1 MPAPAPGSAQTPV
14 NSRSRVLIASLIGT
28 TIEFYDF
35 YIYATAAV
43 LVFPQLFFP
52 SSDPTTALLSSFAVF
67 GAAMVARPIGAVF
80 FGHLG
85 DRLGRKKTLVVSL
98 LTMGIATFLIGVLPT
113 YAQAGWIATALL
125 VLMRLAQGFAL
136 GGEWSGAA
144 LVATENA
151 PKGKRAL
158 YGTFPQL
165 GAPLGF
171 IIGNGLFLIIG
182 ALLPSAAGAD
192 PTQPSEAFTSW
203 GWRIPFLFSAVM
215 VAIGLWVRSRLVE
228 SAVFTKTQQT
238 GKVRKLPLATVVQG
252 HWRQLI
258 LGTFI
263 MLATYVLFYLMTTF
277 SLSYGRTAEDAA
289 VPGLGY
295 SYTTFVLMMIFGV
308 LFFAVFT
315 LVSGPLA
322 DKYGRRTTLIWLTAA
337 IVVFGLVWVPL
348 IGLGTLGVVL
358 LAGARLHADGH
369 DVRPDGRAAARAVP
383 DQRALHRLRHL
394 VQRQLDPGRGRR
406 AVHRGGAVGGR
417 GRLAV
422 AGRRLPLR
430 DGGTDA
436 DRAAARQGDQGRLPG
451 RGRDRAGRRGRPGG
465 PGHHLRPLIRPAF
478 TTAVRRAPARP
489 AYGRRSPGITTTSAP
504 KALQPHRHPRESA
517 CCAAST

>member
-1 MPAPAPGSAQTPV
+1 MPAPSTGSAQTPA
-14 NSRSRVLIASLIGT
+14 NPRSRVLIASLIGT

-35 YIYATAAV
+35 YVYATAAV
-43 LVFPQLFFP
+43 LVFPSLFFP
-52 SSDPTTALLSSFAVF
+52 GGDPATALLSSFAVF
-67 GAAMVARPIGAVF
+67 GAAMVARPIGAIV

-85 DRLGRKKTLVVSL
+85 DRLGRKRTLVVSL
-98 LTMGIATFLIGVLPT
+98 LTMGLATLLIGVLPT
-113 YAQAGWIATALL
+113 YAQAGWTATALL

-151 PKGKRAL
+151 PRGKRAL

-171 IIGNGLFLIIG
+171 IIGNGLFLVIG

-192 PTQPSEAFTSW
+192 PTQPSDAFLSW

-228 SAVFTKTQQT
+228 AEVFAKTREA
-238 GKVRKLPLATVVQG
+238 GKVRKLPLATVVRG

-258 LGTFI
+258 LGTFF

-277 SLSYGRTAEDAA
+277 SLSYGRTPGDAA

-322 DKYGRRTTLIWLTAA
+322 DRYGRRTTLMWITAA

-358 LAGARLHADGH
+358 WLVLGFTLMGMTFGPMGALLPELFPTSVRYTGSGISYNVSSILGAAVAPFIAVALWQAGDGSPWLVGVYLSAMAVLTLVALFLGEETKDVSLDDGESASADEDVRAGAAS
-369 DVRPDGRAAARAVP
+369 P
-383 DQRALHRLRHL
+383 
-394 VQRQLDPGRGRR
+394 
-406 AVHRGGAVGGR
+406 
-417 GRLAV
+417 AV
-422 AGRRLPLR
+422 AP
-430 DGGTDA
+430 
-436 DRAAARQGDQGRLPG
+436 
-451 RGRDRAGRRGRPGG
+451 
-465 PGHHLRPLIRPAF
+465 
-478 TTAVRRAPARP
+478 
-489 AYGRRSPGITTTSAP
+489 
-504 KALQPHRHPRESA
+504 
-517 CCAAST
+517 

>member
-1 MPAPAPGSAQTPV
+1 MPTPATGTADRPAAPV
-14 NSRSRVLIASLIGT
+14 NPRSRVLIASLIGT

-43 LVFPQLFFP
+43 LVFPALFFP

-85 DRLGRKKTLVVSL
+85 DRLGRKRTLVVSL
-98 LTMGIATFLIGVLPT
+98 MTMGIATFLIGVLPT
-113 YAQAGWIATALL
+113 YTQAGWIATALL

-158 YGTFPQL
+158 WGTFPQL

-171 IIGNGLFLIIG
+171 IIGNGLFLLIG

-192 PTQPSEAFTSW
+192 PTQPSEAFQSW

-215 VAIGLWVRSRLVE
+215 VAIGLWVRMRLVE
-228 SAVFTKTQQT
+228 AEVFTKTQEK
-238 GKVRKLPLATVVQG
+238 GGVRKLPLATVFRS
-252 HWRQLI
+252 HWKQLI
-258 LGTFI
+258 LGTFV

-277 SLSYGRTAEDAA
+277 SLSYGRAAKDAA

-308 LFFAVFT
+308 LFFAAFT

-322 DKYGRRTTLIWLTAA
+322 DKYGRRVTLIWITAG

-348 IGLGTLGVVL
+348 LGLGTLGVVL
-358 LAGARLHADGH
+358 WLVLGMSLMGMTFGPMGALLPELFPTS
-369 DVRPDGRAAARAVP
+369 VRYTGSGIAYNVSSI
-383 DQRALHRLRHL
+383 L
-394 VQRQLDPGRGRR
+394 
-406 AVHRGGAVGGR
+406 GA
-417 GRLAV
+417 AV
-422 AGRRLPLR
+422 APFIAVALWEAG
-430 DGGTDA
+430 DGSPWLVGVYLSSMAVLT
-436 DRAAARQGDQGRLPG
+436 
-451 RGRDRAGRRGRPGG
+451 
-465 PGHHLRPLIRPAF
+465 LISLLLGKE
-478 TTAVRRAPARP
+478 TKNVSLDDGEAPAAEKPEQGTAEPVASP
-489 AYGRRSPGITTTSAP
+489 AS
-504 KALQPHRHPRESA
+504 
-517 CCAAST
+517 